1 MGQAKLK
8 AKSAIPPLSREVLE
22 PIVRAA
28 RLIVERAGDAEPGM
42 DCVRQAFALKTLLVA
57 AGYDARQEIGVAAW
71 RCGTGN
77 ADVIAHHESVT
88 TRSGDGPDCGF
99 LGHSWVEVDGYYIVD
114 STTADLPA
122 KMADMN
128 RIDGMNGMCVWHP
141 EFLFARK
148 SMSKTVHEVRQSYTV
163 GVFYYEARPEFRDI
177 VEPYEAQPLP
187 RRIANARLVANN
199 PGGSVYIINNSAEE
213 A

>member
-1 MGQAKLK
+1 MGQAKLR
-8 AKSAIPPLSREVLE
+8 AKLAIPPLSREVLV

-42 DCVRQAFALKTLLVA
+42 DCVRQAFALRTLLIA

-71 RCGTGN
+71 LCGTGN

-88 TRSGDGPDCGF
+88 TRSGDGSEGF

-114 STTADLPA
+114 STTTDLPT
-122 KMADMN
+122 KMAGMN
-128 RIDGMNGMCVWHP
+128 RVDGMNGMCVWHP

-163 GVFYYEARPEFRDI
+163 GVFHYEARPEFRDI
-177 VEPYEAQPLP
+177 IEPYEAARP
-187 RRIANARLVANN
+187 RLASAKLVASN
-199 PGGSVYIINNSAEE
+199 PGGSVYIINQNAEE